1 DAARDAGEAPRG
13 RGETIMLVE
22 DDEPVRRSIAR
33 TLLSAGYKV
42 IEAPTG
48 DDAVKSCESLKNAVD
63 LLLTDIVMPGI
74 SGVTLATAAREQ
86 CPGLKVL
93 FCSGYTDEMLGLD
106 FLGVEKPELIRK
118 PVDKGDLLWKV
129 RETLDK

>member
-1 DAARDAGEAPRG
+1 V
-13 RGETIMLVE
+13 VE
-22 DDEPVRRSIAR
+22 DDEAVRRSIVR

-42 IEAPTG
+42 VEVPSG
-48 DDAVKSCESLKNAVD
+48 DAALASCESLKNAVH
-63 LLLTDIVMPGI
+63 LLLTDVVMPGM
-74 SGVTLATAAREQ
+74 SGVTLAAMAREQ

-106 FLGVEKPELIRK
+106 FLGAERPELIRK
-118 PVDKGDLLWKV
+118 PADKDQMLKKV